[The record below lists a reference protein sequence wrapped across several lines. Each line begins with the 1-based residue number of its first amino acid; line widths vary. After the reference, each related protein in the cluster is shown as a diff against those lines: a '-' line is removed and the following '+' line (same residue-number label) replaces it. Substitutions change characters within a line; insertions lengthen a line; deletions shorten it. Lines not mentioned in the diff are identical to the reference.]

1 MELQVKHGATIN
13 CLGQENRGCGN
24 LDFITIVFLLL
35 VGVVWFFWIRSA
47 IRKFRIWRGI
57 NTFNPISKQATDR
70 KSHFVSVGF
79 KYYPVRLSGGMPE
92 FEGLMTINKVGL
104 CTVKSLVLE
113 MTNIKMFGWYLRE
126 QSNGNEALEIQI
138 SGQIYNILPQSF
150 EKAKLFLSENL
161 MELKDSKY
169 PDEI

>member
-1 MELQVKHGATIN
+1 
-13 CLGQENRGCGN
+13 
-24 LDFITIVFLLL
+24 
-35 VGVVWFFWIRSA
+35 
-47 IRKFRIWRGI
+47 
-57 NTFNPISKQATDR
+57 
-70 KSHFVSVGF
+70 
-79 KYYPVRLSGGMPE
+79 MPE

-126 QSNGNEALEIQI
+126 QSNGKEALEIQI